1 MHLKKQAMIAEL
13 KSLYLANHRERYP
26 SLPEPARTAPRYTD
40 KTANGLTKCIIDYL
54 RLQGCQAERISSTG
68 RYLDKTKTY
77 TNVMGRTRKIGSGK
91 WIPTSGQ
98 KGTADISAVIHG
110 KAVKIEVKMKDKQSE
125 AQKKYQQQVEQA
137 GGTYQIVRS
146 FSEFF
151 EFFTRLNI

>member
-1 MHLKKQAMIAEL
+1 
-13 KSLYLANHRERYP
+13 
-26 SLPEPARTAPRYTD
+26 
-40 KTANGLTKCIIDYL
+40 
-54 RLQGCQAERISSTG
+54 
-68 RYLDKTKTY
+68 
-77 TNVMGRTRKIGSGK
+77 MGRTRKIGSGK

-98 KGTADISAVIHG
+98 KGTADISAVIRG
-110 KAVKIEVKMKDKQSE
+110 NAVKIEVKMKDKQSE